1 MSRTAFVVTFK
12 ERVGL
17 SPMDYLT
24 RWRIIQAADRLTST
38 RQSLAEIGLA
48 LGYES
53 EKSFG
58 TAFKRAMNCSP
69 SEYGRRQGEKRI
81 SALRTA
87 SGRGR
92 HSLRPLQV
100 KCRISSPQFAAL
112 FGGRTGRWNAFG
124 SRNEL
129 LQCMAPAPVR
139 HGGCTVNA
147 LVLAI
152 RCRKL
157 LLLIQRCS
165 NDWIFDRLKIHLS
178 CSGSS

>member
-1 MSRTAFVVTFK
+1 MSRTAFAVTFK

-17 SPMDYLT
+17 SPMHYLT
-24 RWRIIQAADRLTST
+24 RWRIMQAADRLTST

-58 TAFKRAMNCSP
+58 TAFKRAMNCLSG
-69 SEYGRRQGEKRI
+69 EYGRRQGEKRI

-92 HSLRPLQV
+92 HLLRPLQM
-100 KCRISSPQFAAL
+100 KCRISSLQFAAL
-112 FGGRTGRWNAFG
+112 LRGRTGRWNAFR

-129 LQCMAPAPVR
+129 LHVAPSASPTWRVNGERARSCHPVPEAAA
-139 HGGCTVNA
+139 HTA
-147 LVLAI
+147 L
-152 RCRKL
+152 
-157 LLLIQRCS
+157 
-165 NDWIFDRLKIHLS
+165 FERLDS
-178 CSGSS
+178 